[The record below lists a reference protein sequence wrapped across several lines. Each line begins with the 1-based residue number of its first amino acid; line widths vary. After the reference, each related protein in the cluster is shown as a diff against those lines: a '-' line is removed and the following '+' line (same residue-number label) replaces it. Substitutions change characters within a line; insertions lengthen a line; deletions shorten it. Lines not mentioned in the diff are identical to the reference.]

1 MTSVLADSFPL
12 SNEHPHSSDSQDN
25 VSSQSEIQLAK
36 LLRTSHLTDWKTGKA
51 DIQLSPSSCLDNYLN
66 LVIRGNPLELLPAEA
81 APNAGLVNVPSSA
94 LATHHQAGKLAL
106 RCRKLEV
113 ETSASQQPAQYK
125 LYMAAGFVVHKVDG
139 QTQRAPILLIPV
151 TIGRLRG
158 RGSNYVI
165 RYCQGDTLRLNPGV
179 AELCNTHVDQV
190 IKPFTKTAD
199 LRDYLRSMNRKLQ
212 GDLECRISA
221 NTGILSLQSDVLG
234 DFTLE
239 DQLDF
244 DLDRT
249 KPGIDFQPLPVV
261 PEAFNASL
269 ALRILRYVKHEDLT
283 DALYNFSGQ
292 QPQTFTP
299 IADVEPNLD
308 DATLEKYYDCAGW
321 LVDVGLG
328 HWKLKNI
335 AKLPDRITRMTA
347 DLEQL
352 NNSSSFIK
360 YFKDEFRTIDIL
372 FRLNRIKDKISHA
385 PLEMQHHAS
394 SEHANANTRLLL
406 QKAKIQA
413 SALEQEMAVIHET
426 FHLSSVPSS
435 NALHHLIKTIAM
447 REQESQLTNPNYF
460 RARRQL
466 NEILKTHNGVVTDN
480 DLASLER
487 LAKTL
492 KFSELFREDPYYKR
506 YFGSLF
512 KGRDTNWQ
520 RLDSVVD
527 YTRSLAQHLGSSL
540 LVAQFAA
547 QWTSF
552 QRDFPAIAQ
561 NLESAA
567 SSAHGLCS
575 LVPMYINQTTHIE
588 HAVRTAEKLKI
599 RVDQWQKYMH
609 KHFADTELTPYQ
621 LLSNV
626 ELDEH
631 NHPAVALPQQ
641 EFDRRIYQH
650 IVGTG
655 LDTEHVSA
663 TAEWLINVVDRLQID
678 IPTVTRFLDKEA
690 ELAIKLG
697 NS

>member
-1 MTSVLADSFPL
+1 MTSAVADSFPL
-12 SNEHPHSSDSQDN
+12 STEQLHSSDQQDN
-25 VSSQSEIQLAK
+25 ANTQSEIQLAK
-36 LLRTSHLTDWKTGKA
+36 LLRTTHLTDWKTGKA
-51 DIQLSPSSCLDNYLN
+51 DIQLKPSSCLDNYQN
-66 LVIRGNPLELLPAEA
+66 LVIHGNPLELLPAEA

-113 ETSASQQPAQYK
+113 ETSASRQPAQYK
-125 LYMAAGFVVHKVDG
+125 LYLAAGFVVYEVDG

-165 RYCQGDTLRLNPGV
+165 KYCHGDSLRLNPCV
-179 AELCNTHVDQV
+179 AELCNTHVDQL
-190 IKPFTKTAD
+190 IKPFTNTAD
-199 LRDYLRSMNRKLQ
+199 LRDYLRSMNRKLTH
-212 GDLECRISA
+212 DLECRISA
-221 NTGILSLQSDVLG
+221 NTGILSLQSEVLG
-234 DFTLE
+234 EFTLE

-269 ALRILRYVKHEDLT
+269 ALRILRYVKHEELT
-283 DALYNFSGQ
+283 DALNNFCGY
-292 QPQTFTP
+292 QPQSFIP
-299 IADVEPNLD
+299 VADAEPNLD
-308 DATLEKYYDCAGW
+308 DATLEKYYQCAGW

-335 AKLPDRITRMTA
+335 ARLPNRINRMTA
-347 DLEQL
+347 DLEKL
-352 NNSSSFIK
+352 SNSSCFIK
-360 YFKDEFRTIDIL
+360 YFSNEFRTIDIL

-413 SALEQEMAVIHET
+413 SALEQEMAVIHES
-426 FHLSSVPSS
+426 FHMSLVPSS
-435 NALHHLIKTIAM
+435 NALHHLIKTISM

-466 NEILKTHNGVVTDN
+466 NEILKTHHGVVTDN

-527 YTRSLAQHLGSSL
+527 YTRSLSQHLGSSL

-567 SSAHGLCS
+567 GSAHGLCS
-575 LVPMYINQTTHIE
+575 LIPMYINKTTRIE
-588 HAVRTAEKLKI
+588 HAVRTAEKLKM
-599 RVDQWQKYMH
+599 RVDQWQKYLH
-609 KHFADTELTPYQ
+609 KNFADTELTPYQ

-641 EFDRRIYQH
+641 EYDKRIYQH
-650 IVGTG
+650 IVGAG

-663 TAEWLINVVDRLQID
+663 TAEWLINVIDRLQID
-678 IPTVTRFLDKEA
+678 IPTVKRFLDKEA

-697 NS
+697 NG